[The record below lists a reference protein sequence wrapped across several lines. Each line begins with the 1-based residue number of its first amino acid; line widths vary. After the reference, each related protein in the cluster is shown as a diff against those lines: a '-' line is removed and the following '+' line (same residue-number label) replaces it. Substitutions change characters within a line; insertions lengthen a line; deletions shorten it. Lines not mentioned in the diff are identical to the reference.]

1 MKQLRVFLFILAVG
15 VFGILNTEMGVIG
28 ILPAISEAFGVTVS
42 KAGLLVSLFALVV
55 AGAGPTMPLLFSRFN
70 RKYVML
76 FALAVFVIANLISA
90 FTTSFDVLLAARIIP
105 AFFHPVYCSLAFAA
119 AADAA
124 PPGEGPDAV
133 GKVMIGTAAG
143 MVVGVPVSNFLASA
157 FSLEASLVFSAAV
170 TALAFVATVFWIPS
184 MPVAHAPGYGSQ
196 LSVLKKPVVW
206 QALLAVVF
214 MNGSVFGVFSYLADY
229 LGRVTM
235 LDGAMVSALLF
246 VYGIANVIG
255 SYFSG
260 RIIIRWPVSSVQ
272 AFPFVILAIYAVML
286 FAGHSAILMPAL
298 ILFWGIAGGV
308 NANMNQ
314 YWLTTAAPEAKAFA
328 NGLFLTAA
336 NIGTMAASMFC
347 GFLIDR
353 AGTASIVWGGM
364 AFAVISAFCIFW
376 RTANSESRF
385 ALLQG
390 GVVNE
395 NE

>member
-76 FALAVFVIANLISA
+76 FVLAVFVISNLISA

-170 TALAFVATVFWIPS
+170 TAWLRGDGVLDSFDAGGACTGIWKPAFCTEETCRMA
-184 MPVAHAPGYGSQ
+184 
-196 LSVLKKPVVW
+196 
-206 QALLAVVF
+206 ALLAVVF

-364 AFAVISAFCIFW
+364 AFASSAH
-376 RTANSESRF
+376 F
-385 ALLQG
+385 AYSG
-390 GVVNE
+390 GRPILKAFRIAPGRGSQ
-395 NE
+395 

>member
-1 MKQLRVFLFILAVG
+1 
-15 VFGILNTEMGVIG
+15 
-28 ILPAISEAFGVTVS
+28 
-42 KAGLLVSLFALVV
+42 
-55 AGAGPTMPLLFSRFN
+55 
-70 RKYVML
+70 
-76 FALAVFVIANLISA
+76 
-90 FTTSFDVLLAARIIP
+90 
-105 AFFHPVYCSLAFAA
+105 
-119 AADAA
+119 
-124 PPGEGPDAV
+124 
-133 GKVMIGTAAG
+133 
-143 MVVGVPVSNFLASA
+143 
-157 FSLEASLVFSAAV
+157 
-170 TALAFVATVFWIPS
+170 